1 LFATFARWAGA
12 HYIEGGVDAALSFM
26 KWLGLEVGVNLN
38 LREQAR
44 MCSDWDRTLLE
55 SIDVIELEMLLDYR
69 FNNKGLLVQALTH
82 ASCERSCG
90 ACYQVPIARIFVH
103 YLFRDLLYPILSLSG
118 LFASDSLACGSD
130 WKVV

>member
-1 LFATFARWAGA
+1 LFATLAQWAGA

-82 ASCERSCG
+82 ASCE
-90 ACYQVPIARIFVH
+90 
-103 YLFRDLLYPILSLSG
+103 
-118 LFASDSLACGSD
+118 
-130 WKVV
+130 